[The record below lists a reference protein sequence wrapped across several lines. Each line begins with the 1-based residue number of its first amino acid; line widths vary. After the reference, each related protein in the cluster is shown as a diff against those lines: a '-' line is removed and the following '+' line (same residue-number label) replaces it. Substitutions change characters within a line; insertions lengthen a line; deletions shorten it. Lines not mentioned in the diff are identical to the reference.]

1 MELRKENAVA
11 YALAHMPN
19 EVIRNTYTQRAK
31 ISDPRIEAT
40 PELVDSA
47 LLSTPGNQRC
57 LPVIEQRDG
66 SQGFNQGPHL
76 LLDAGIDVG
85 HDPAN
90 AVGLVDL
97 L

>member
-11 YALAHMPN
+11 NALTYMPN
-19 EVIRNTYTQRAK
+19 EVIRNTYTQRVK
-31 ISDPRIEAT
+31 ISDARIEAT

-47 LLSTPGNQRC
+47 LLSTPGNQGS
-57 LPVIEQRDG
+57 LPVIEQRNG
-66 SQGFNQGPHL
+66 SQGFHQSPHL
-76 LLDAGIDVG
+76 LLDAGVDIG
-85 HDPAN
+85 HHPAN